1 MIRNLNSKVRN
12 TLVIILILL
21 VLLLGVLY
29 NNNNKNTLNS
39 EIESEIQ
46 QIKLYEEPSSKEIA
60 EERAKFKDIKKKIG
74 NYYKEVEGIEISG
87 NINDI
92 KYQQQVMDLGINLE
106 VLGEENEEELLEFVK
121 FIDLYENI
129 EKNKEI
135 KKLLA
140 KYENGNLNSK
150 EAEYLIKIS
159 QIPDDMPSTSE

>member
-1 MIRNLNSKVRN
+1 MIRNLNSKIRN

-29 NNNNKNTLNS
+29 NNNKNTLNS

-92 KYQQQVMDLGINLE
+92 KYQQQVMDLGIN
-106 VLGEENEEELLEFVK
+106 
-121 FIDLYENI
+121 I
-129 EKNKEI
+129 
-135 KKLLA
+135 
-140 KYENGNLNSK
+140 
-150 EAEYLIKIS
+150 
-159 QIPDDMPSTSE
+159 

>member
-1 MIRNLNSKVRN
+1 MIRNLNSKIRN

-29 NNNNKNTLNS
+29 TNNKNTLNS

-60 EERAKFKDIKKKIG
+60 EESVKFKDIKKKIG

-129 EKNKEI
+129 EKNK
-135 KKLLA
+135 
-140 KYENGNLNSK
+140 
-150 EAEYLIKIS
+150 
-159 QIPDDMPSTSE
+159 

>member
-1 MIRNLNSKVRN
+1 MIRNLNSKIRN

-29 NNNNKNTLNS
+29 TNNKNTLNS

-60 EERAKFKDIKKKIG
+60 EEREKFKDIKKKIG

-92 KYQQQVMDLGINLE
+92 KYQQQVMDLGIN
-106 VLGEENEEELLEFVK
+106 
-121 FIDLYENI
+121 I
-129 EKNKEI
+129 
-135 KKLLA
+135 
-140 KYENGNLNSK
+140 
-150 EAEYLIKIS
+150 
-159 QIPDDMPSTSE
+159 

>member
-1 MIRNLNSKVRN
+1 
-12 TLVIILILL
+12 
-21 VLLLGVLY
+21 
-29 NNNNKNTLNS
+29 
-39 EIESEIQ
+39 
-46 QIKLYEEPSSKEIA
+46 
-60 EERAKFKDIKKKIG
+60 
-74 NYYKEVEGIEISG
+74 
-87 NINDI
+87 
-92 KYQQQVMDLGINLE
+92 MDLGINLE

>member
-1 MIRNLNSKVRN
+1 MIRNLNSKIRN

-29 NNNNKNTLNS
+29 TNNKNTLNS

-60 EERAKFKDIKKKIG
+60 EESVKFKDIKKKIG
-74 NYYKEVEGIEISG
+74 NYYKEAEGIEISG

>member
-29 NNNNKNTLNS
+29 TNNKNTLNS

-60 EERAKFKDIKKKIG
+60 EESVKFKDIKKKIG
-74 NYYKEVEGIEISG
+74 NYYKEAEGIEISG

-92 KYQQQVMDLGINLE
+92 KYQQQVMDLGIN
-106 VLGEENEEELLEFVK
+106 
-121 FIDLYENI
+121 I
-129 EKNKEI
+129 
-135 KKLLA
+135 
-140 KYENGNLNSK
+140 
-150 EAEYLIKIS
+150 
-159 QIPDDMPSTSE
+159 

>member
-29 NNNNKNTLNS
+29 TNNKNTLNS

-129 EKNKEI
+129 EK

-159 QIPDDMPSTSE
+159 PIPDDMPSTSE